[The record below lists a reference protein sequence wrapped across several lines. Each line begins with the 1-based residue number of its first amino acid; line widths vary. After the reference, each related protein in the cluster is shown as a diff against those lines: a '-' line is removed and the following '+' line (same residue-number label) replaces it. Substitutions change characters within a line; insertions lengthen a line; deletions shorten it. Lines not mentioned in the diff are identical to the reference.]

1 MLHLFWLLLIH
12 YVGPF
17 TFNASLQSKLP
28 IVEIAGDRITVRW
41 HGETSEST
49 VAACHL
55 RCGRAWQMRYA
66 SRKGGGLRLGDR
78 ELILIDLPPLHRDH
92 SGNVRACTTDAV
104 GYN

>member
-1 MLHLFWLLLIH
+1 M
-12 YVGPF
+12 G
-17 TFNASLQSKLP
+17 
-28 IVEIAGDRITVRW
+28 
-41 HGETSEST
+41 
-49 VAACHL
+49 
-55 RCGRAWQMRYA
+55 YA